1 MLGRVQDCGCI
12 ALPED
17 LQQKTGLYPGAIF
30 DIDLDSDGHALL
42 LRPLETREKS
52 HINSGAQCPLISDI

>member
-17 LQQKTGLYPGAIF
+17 LQQQTGLYPGAIYE
-30 DIDLDSDGHALL
+30 IDVAPDGVALL
-42 LRPLETREKS
+42 LRPMETRQPTDPKPGT
-52 HINSGAQCPLISDI
+52 HCG